1 MFASFLANF
10 SFLFSSFIHLTFFLK
25 KMKIDEAVAFD
36 PISQKDA
43 AEPYKPEIEEHIE
56 NNDQDALMRVS

>member
-1 MFASFLANF
+1 
-10 SFLFSSFIHLTFFLK
+10 
-25 KMKIDEAVAFD
+25 MKIDEAVAFD